1 MIIALGADHAG
12 FPLKDFVRARIEAL
26 GHTVLDFGTD
36 STDPV
41 DFPDIVRATC
51 GAILEG
57 DATRAVL
64 VCGSGVGAVMAANK
78 IAGIRCSLAHEPY
91 SARQCV
97 EHDDAN
103 AIALG
108 YWLVGR
114 GLVPDILQSFFE
126 ARFDDTE
133 EVRRRVAKLSAL
145 ERESAERLRGL
156 ARG

>member
-1 MIIALGADHAG
+1 
-12 FPLKDFVRARIEAL
+12 
-26 GHTVLDFGTD
+26 
-36 STDPV
+36 
-41 DFPDIVRATC
+41 
-51 GAILEG
+51 
-57 DATRAVL
+57 
-64 VCGSGVGAVMAANK
+64 MAANK